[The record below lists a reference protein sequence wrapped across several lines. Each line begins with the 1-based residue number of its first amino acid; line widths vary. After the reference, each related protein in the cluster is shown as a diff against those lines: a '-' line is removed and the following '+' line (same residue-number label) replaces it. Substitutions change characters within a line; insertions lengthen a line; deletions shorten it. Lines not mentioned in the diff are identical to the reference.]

1 MIKINWY
8 HLKKITLKFKAN
20 KKALKALKKQKL
32 KVDINNHKDKLDKDR
47 HNIYRNI
54 FKKRD
59 LEWKNDRQKEKLNK
73 K

>member
-1 MIKINWY
+1 
-8 HLKKITLKFKAN
+8 LKKITLNYKAN
-20 KKALKALKKQKL
+20 KKALKALKNQKL

-59 LEWKNDRQKEKLNK
+59 LE
-73 K
+73 